1 MSNDKDTKDL
11 TLSVFIDLSKAF
23 DTINPEILLHK
34 LENLGVRGIA
44 NSWFRSYLTG
54 RKQFMNLYDVKSTME
69 DMKCGVPQGS
79 ILGPILF
86 LIYVNDIRNATTL
99 NVLSFADD
107 TTIIT
112 SSPDIKELYAK
123 MNFELKKMEVWFMAN
138 KLCLNVKKT
147 KYILF
152 RPNVTVP
159 KSNTNCIMLNGQ
171 KVVQIGHKLNE
182 KSFKYQINS
191 VCSRIANSNYMINK
205 VKHVLPK
212 STLFTLYSALVHSH
226 INYGLLIWGSSPLI

>member
-1 MSNDKDTKDL
+1 MVDQD
-11 TLSVFIDLSKAF
+11 
-23 DTINPEILLHK
+23 
-34 LENLGVRGIA
+34 
-44 NSWFRSYLTG
+44 
-54 RKQFMNLYDVKSTME
+54 
-69 DMKCGVPQGS
+69 S

-123 MNFELKKMEVWFMAN
+123 MNFELQKLEVWFMAN

-182 KSFKYQINS
+182 KSFKFLGIH
-191 VCSRIANSNYMINK
+191 IDE
-205 VKHVLPK
+205 
-212 STLFTLYSALVHSH
+212 TLS
-226 INYGLLIWGSSPLI
+226 